1 MDNYNYQQTNQG
13 ITEQVAFGT
22 IHHNLADLTPTSS
35 EVGHLWTAY
44 LAESMSVC
52 FLTKWSKEAQDPE
65 IGPYLQEVLATS
77 TQRVRNME
85 NLFRTINYP
94 LPLGFNEK
102 DVNLNAPRLFSQNF
116 ACLYTR
122 MMQKMVLHHYINAT
136 TSSYRSDF
144 LDFYSDCLKM
154 SETLHRRATEIL
166 LAKGILQK
174 HPSIVQPTSLETV
187 PDNSYFGSYLHIFGN
202 KRTLNAIEI
211 GIIYTMME
219 IKELIKALHLGFSQT
234 AKSKKIKDHL
244 IKSVE
249 IANKQLAVLGR
260 LLTEQE
266 IASPSLSEIL
276 VTDSQESAFSDRLI
290 LTHAAATTAYIATA
304 YGLGMPDLYRK
315 DLSTTMVRFM
325 TEVLGLAKDGAQLM
339 VKEGWL
345 ERIPETANREELSH

>member
-13 ITEQVAFGT
+13 TTEQVSFGS

-65 IGPYLQEVLATS
+65 INQYLREVLTTS
-77 TQRVRNME
+77 NERVQIME
-85 NLFRTINYP
+85 NLFKTINYP
-94 LPLGFNEK
+94 IPLGFDEK
-102 DVNLNAPRLFSQNF
+102 DLNLNAPPLFSQAF
-116 ACLYTR
+116 TCLYTR
-122 MMQKMVLHHYINAT
+122 MMQKMILHHYMCAA

-144 LDFYSDCLKM
+144 LDFYSDCLKK
-154 SETLHRRATEIL
+154 SEALHRKATEIL

-187 PDNSYFGSYLHIFGN
+187 SNKSYFGSYFHIFGD

-211 GIIYTMME
+211 SIIYTMME
-219 IKELIKALHLGFSQT
+219 IKQLVKTLQMGFSQT
-234 AKSKKIKDHL
+234 VKSKKVKEYL
-244 IKSVE
+244 LKSIE
-249 IANKQLAVLGR
+249 IGSKQFDILAR
-260 LLTEQE
+260 FLTEQE
-266 IASPSLSEIL
+266 VARPSLSQIL
-276 VTDSQESAFSDRLI
+276 ITNSQESAFSDRLI
-290 LTHAAATTAYIATA
+290 LTHTSAATAYIATA

-315 DLSTTMVRFM
+315 DLTAALMRFIS
-325 TEVLGLAKDGAQLM
+325 EVLGLAKDGAELM

-345 ERIPETANREELSH
+345 EKIPETANRKQLSH